1 MERKYDFTFTNFVN
15 EEAKEKLENIKFKKL
30 YLYRKNRKFKEA
42 FFYAK
47 IKRLLGIKDQDNGYF
62 EKYFKEQNSHK

>member
-1 MERKYDFTFTNFVN
+1 MNKKYDFTFTEFVN
-15 EEAKEKLENIKFKKL
+15 EEAVKKLEKVKFKRF
-30 YLYRKNRKFKEA
+30 YLYRKNRKFREA
-42 FFYAK
+42 FFNAK